1 MPRTR
6 ERVSGLGLLAQE
18 SAVDRGTMDA
28 AAIGISSLSIQDAVV
43 RSAQTGTLAL
53 DGRNLSVLPA
63 SLLTQALPSTTK
75 SGKKAACDFES
86 SGSGWWQYEPV
97 SRLSISRNCIEE
109 VPRSLIEDCHETL
122 QHLDLSYNKL
132 TSLPSN
138 VLRHCA
144 RLKYVNV
151 SHNRLTTLC
160 ALPSSVV
167 VLDVGFNALETLP
180 SDLMLPS
187 PMLVEFR
194 AGENK
199 LHKLPASFAQMRLLN
214 LLDVRGNKL
223 DAAAMET
230 ITRACPE
237 LRDVDVSQNE
247 IHALPHDLGLLRKLR
262 RLDAHENWITALP
275 ASITALTELAEL
287 HLRMN
292 RIKDL
297 SSVRNWQCLRSL
309 RVVDLSENKLAELPS
324 GIASLPSLTVLDV
337 SNNDV
342 RGLPLE
348 LGTCSP
354 LRRLVLHG
362 NCIRSIRRE
371 LLEGETSDLLRYL
384 AEKLEKRATFGV
396 DGDDENAADAYGG
409 SPGVRG
415 SSGGQTSGPRIPPV
429 NGRIAIAND
438 PKLKAFPLVTDFRD
452 AITAIDMP
460 RNAIA
465 LTEADC
471 EALCMLPCLVE
482 LNLSRNKVARWPFSR
497 AAIANAPPMASLRH
511 LDLSFNPIPLPP
523 KDESLG
529 LRTHC
534 SNIEHLALSGIIS
547 PSMPM
552 HIADDISTLPG
563 LRELI
568 LERCALQQFPKSLLA
583 VRGLRRLSLSENK
596 IAELPADI
604 IRLSQLTFLDI
615 RSNDISRL
623 PAELGLMD
631 ATLKTLMLE
640 GNPLRSIRRAI
651 IDRGTAAVLE
661 YLRNKLPAPPS

>member
-1 MPRTR
+1 
-6 ERVSGLGLLAQE
+6 
-18 SAVDRGTMDA
+18 MDA
-28 AAIGISSLSIQDAVV
+28 AVVGISSLSIQDAVV

-63 SLLTQALPSTTK
+63 SLLTQQPLPSTTK
-75 SGKKAACDFES
+75 SGKSTACDFES

-97 SRLSISRNCIEE
+97 SKLSISRNCIEE
-109 VPRSLIEDCHETL
+109 IPRSLIEDCHETL

-138 VLRHCA
+138 VLRHCV

-151 SHNRLTTLC
+151 SHNRLTALC

-167 VLDVGFNALETLP
+167 VLDVGFNNLETLP

-194 AGENK
+194 AAENK
-199 LHKLPASFAQMRLLN
+199 LRELPASFAHMNLLN
-214 LLDVRGNKL
+214 LIDVRGNKL
-223 DAAAMET
+223 DGAAMET
-230 ITRACPE
+230 IAHACPE
-237 LRDVDVSQNE
+237 LRDADVSQNE
-247 IHALPHDLGLLRKLR
+247 IQTLSEDLGLLRKLR
-262 RLDAHENWITALP
+262 RLDAHENWISALP

-287 HLRMN
+287 HMRMN

-297 SSVRNWQCLRSL
+297 SSVRNWQQLRSL

-324 GIASLPSLTVLDV
+324 GIAKLPALAVLDV

-348 LGTCSP
+348 LGTCTS

-384 AEKLEKRATFGV
+384 ARKFEKRATFGV
-396 DGDDENAADAYGG
+396 EGDDDEDASNTTYGG
-409 SPGVRG
+409 SPGGRA
-415 SSGGQTSGPRIPPV
+415 SAGGQNGPRITPV

-438 PKLKAFPLVTDFRD
+438 SKLKTFPTVTDFRD
-452 AITAIDMP
+452 VITAIDLP
-460 RNAIA
+460 RNAIT

-471 EALCMLPCLVE
+471 EALCALPCLVE
-482 LNLSRNKVARWPFSR
+482 LNLSRNKVTRWPFSR
-497 AAIANAPPMASLRH
+497 TATATAAPMVSLKH
-511 LDLSFNPIPLPP
+511 LDLSFNPIPLPS
-523 KDESLG
+523 KDEPLG
-529 LRTHC
+529 LRVHC
-534 SNIEHLALSGIIS
+534 PSIEHLALSGITS
-547 PSMPM
+547 PSMPV
-552 HIADDISTLPG
+552 HIAHDISALPR

-583 VRGLRRLSLSENK
+583 VKGLRRLSLSENK
-596 IAELPADI
+596 IAELPTDI
-604 IRLSQLTFLDI
+604 TRLSHLTFLDM
-615 RSNDISRL
+615 RSNDVSKL

-631 ATLKTLMLE
+631 ATLSTLLVE

-661 YLRNKLPAPPS
+661 YLRNKLPIPAPSVVSA